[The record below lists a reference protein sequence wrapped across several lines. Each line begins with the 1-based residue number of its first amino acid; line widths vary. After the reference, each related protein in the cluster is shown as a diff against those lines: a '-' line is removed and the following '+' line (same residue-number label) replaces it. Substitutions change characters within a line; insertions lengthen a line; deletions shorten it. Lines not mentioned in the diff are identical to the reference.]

1 MVVIFSDKLFSFEN
15 SSALMAVERLSLG
28 MGRLF
33 EPYVVR
39 LITPLLNTFGDTN
52 PGVREAASNA
62 ARAVMSKLS
71 AHGVKLILPALLKA
85 IDDQQ
90 SWRTKAG

>member
-1 MVVIFSDKLFSFEN
+1 MINLFFLSVVCFSL
-15 SSALMAVERLSLG
+15 
-28 MGRLF
+28 
-33 EPYVVR
+33 
-39 LITPLLNTFGDTN
+39 THTFHQ
-52 PGVREAASNA
+52 AASNA